1 MGDGEWIFVVLA
13 PTVPFHLHFVAERQ
27 LSLDSDI
34 SWVASGDMAFE
45 PLISGLKAAARRR
58 RLMPLYGTG
67 FWLLDNAFC
76 IQYWILDR
84 SHLPYRLGLVVLPV
98 TVLSRHSVHWHEI
111 AWVRRYCGV

>member
-1 MGDGEWIFVVLA
+1 MQSRDIGTDGEWIFVVLA

-67 FWLLDNAFC
+67 FRLLDNAFC

-84 SHLPYRLGLVVLPV
+84 TYPIGLV
-98 TVLSRHSVHWHEI
+98 W
-111 AWVRRYCGV
+111 